1 MKVAWWIIALAAAA
15 TGVVVW
21 LIQLTGA
28 TPPAGL
34 DALGQPI
41 ESTTAAIRDTTLA
54 LGLTLLGAY
63 LAGKAAAAVGLAKIT
78 GFLVFGA
85 VVGPST
91 LGLIS
96 HDTLPKLQLAN
107 GLAISLIALT
117 AGGEI
122 ELSFIKKQLKS
133 ISIVLGAEMVAVGIA
148 ITAAAYFILTQ
159 TGILEGATT
168 PTIVLISAIV
178 AVVMIANSPAVAIAI
193 ISETRARGPMAQT
206 VLAVSVL
213 KDLVLIILF
222 ALITTLTLSNL
233 SHYDPARIGQ
243 PQSVDQV
250 VTEQNQGLDAEDQQF
265 VAEEDGSELAEQV
278 VQDASTQQ
286 PKKPKSATWKIGGSL
301 LFGLL
306 IGALL
311 AFYVKFINA
320 HMAFFIVGSAFA
332 IALISQEISVEPLI
346 VALTAGLVMRNM
358 FESSSGSFFHALED
372 LSFPVYTLF
381 FAVAGAKIEWGP
393 LAEIAHYVA
402 LLLAVRYVAVW
413 AGTTLGTKL
422 AGIEKPAQT
431 WIWTGFIPQA
441 GVSLALAIVVRDTF
455 PDWSFGPFLFALLL
469 STIAL
474 NELVGPILFKFGL
487 AKAGETHTDP
497 STSSSEN
504 PQ

>member
-1 MKVAWWIIALAAAA
+1 MKRPWWFIALAAAA
-15 TGVVVW
+15 TGLLVF
-21 LIQLTGA
+21 LIQRTGVA
-28 TPPAGL
+28 PPDGF
-34 DALGQPI
+34 DPLGKPI
-41 ESTTAAIRDTTLA
+41 DSTAQAIRQTALA
-54 LGLTLLGAY
+54 LGLTLLGSY

-85 VVGPST
+85 IVGPST

-96 HDTLPKLQLAN
+96 YETLPKLQLAN

-122 ELSFIKKQLKS
+122 ELSFIKKHLRS
-133 ISIVLGAEMVAVGIA
+133 ISIVLTAEMIAVGLA
-148 ITAAAYFILTQ
+148 ITAAGYFIITQ
-159 TGILEGATT
+159 TGIVEGVTT
-168 PTIVLISAIV
+168 PTAILISSLI

-193 ISETRARGPMAQT
+193 IAETKARGPMAQT

-233 SHYDPARIGQ
+233 TNYDPATVGKQ
-243 PQSVDQV
+243 QSVQAAA
-250 VTEQNQGLDAEDQQF
+250 AED
-265 VAEEDGSELAEQV
+265 ASAEQLEYV
-278 VQDASTQQ
+278 TGNDVSEDSSLQSDGDEQT
-286 PKKPKSATWKIGGSL
+286 PRKPKSATWKIGGSL
-301 LFGLL
+301 LFGIL
-306 IGALL
+306 IGVLL
-311 AFYVKFINA
+311 ALYVKFINA
-320 HMAFFIVGSAFA
+320 HMAFFILGSAFA
-332 IALISQEISVEPLI
+332 IALISQEIYVEPLI

-358 FESSSGSFFHALED
+358 FQLSSESFFHALED

-393 LAEIAHYVA
+393 LAEIAYYVA
-402 LLLAVRYVAVW
+402 LLLAVRYFAVW
-413 AGTTLGTKL
+413 SGTTLGTKL
-422 AGIEKPAQT
+422 AKIEKPAQG

-455 PDWSFGPFLFALLL
+455 PNWSFGPFIFALLL

-487 AKAGETHTDP
+487 ARAGEVDP
-497 STSSSEN
+497 ETNSGKAASSH
-504 PQ
+504 